1 LANRGLSA
9 DELMNMDAD
18 DLIGLG
24 FTQAEVD
31 ALLEYRSAIIDN
43 MSTLNELRA
52 EMTDKVSAAFGVF
65 SEELTRQIEL
75 FEHYSGL
82 LEHFG
87 EIATLTG
94 SRFAKSELRDLFSS
108 IDNVAMANGQANIRA
123 AKSNLDDLRAMYE
136 AYMAS
141 YAEAK
146 KQAGLG
152 ENDTIFEYEETRK
165 EMEDALKEAEETF
178 YSAWEETLSK
188 AADILERWVEDA
200 GARFEEVLSPM
211 Y

>member
-1 LANRGLSA
+1 
-9 DELMNMDAD
+9 MNMSAD

-43 MSTLNELRA
+43 MATLNELRA
-52 EMTDKVSAAFGVF
+52 EMTDKVSAAFGIF

-75 FEHYSGL
+75 FEHYSSL

-108 IDNVAMANGQANIRA
+108 IDNAAMANG
-123 AKSNLDDLRAMYE
+123 
-136 AYMAS
+136 
-141 YAEAK
+141 
-146 KQAGLG
+146 
-152 ENDTIFEYEETRK
+152 
-165 EMEDALKEAEETF
+165 
-178 YSAWEETLSK
+178 
-188 AADILERWVEDA
+188 
-200 GARFEEVLSPM
+200 
-211 Y
+211 